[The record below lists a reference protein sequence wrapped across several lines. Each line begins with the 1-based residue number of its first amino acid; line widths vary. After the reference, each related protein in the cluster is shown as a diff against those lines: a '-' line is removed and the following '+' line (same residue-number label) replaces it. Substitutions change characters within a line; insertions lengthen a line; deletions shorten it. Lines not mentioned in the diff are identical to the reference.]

1 MRDDDEPG
9 SGSGLLWYAAGRCS
23 GYSSGEADG
32 YQDGKSRGFRDGE
45 LAALRGV
52 ETQQEGEYRAGWR
65 SIHIN
70 DFNAW
75 MDVLENERQR
85 SAQLAAEVESLR
97 ESLAIS
103 DRHGDENRRKLVK
116 TQDFRSGME
125 ETLLTLLKAS
135 EQGKAGRLEY
145 AELKSIMYQMFD
157 AWSKGEILCS
167 ADALGPRIAFLWR
180 ALDG

>member
-1 MRDDDEPG
+1 MSDDDEPG
-9 SGSGLLWYAAGRCS
+9 SGSGLLWYAAGRSS

-32 YQDGKSRGFRDGE
+32 LEDGKRRGFRNGE
-45 LAALRGV
+45 QAALRNLNAR
-52 ETQQEGEYRAGWR
+52 QDAEYRAGWR

-75 MDVLENERQR
+75 MDLLNEERR
-85 SAQLAAEVESLR
+85 RNAQLAAENESLR
-97 ESLAIS
+97 QSLANS
-103 DRHGDENRRKLVK
+103 DSHGEETSRKLLK

-135 EQGKAGRLEY
+135 EQGKAGRPEY

-157 AWSKGEILCS
+157 AWSKGEILS
-167 ADALGPRIAFLWR
+167 RPDALGPRIAYLWKS
-180 ALDG
+180 LDD

>member
-1 MRDDDEPG
+1 MSDDDEPG
-9 SGSGLLWYAAGRCS
+9 SGSGLLWYEVGHS
-23 GYSSGEADG
+23 DGYSSGETD
-32 YQDGKSRGFRDGE
+32 GFRRGKNSGYHRGE
-45 LAALRGV
+45 QAALRGV
-52 ETQQEGEYRAGWR
+52 ETQQEGDYRAGWR

-75 MDVLENERQR
+75 MDVLENERQH

-103 DRHGDENRRKLVK
+103 DRHGDESRRKLLK